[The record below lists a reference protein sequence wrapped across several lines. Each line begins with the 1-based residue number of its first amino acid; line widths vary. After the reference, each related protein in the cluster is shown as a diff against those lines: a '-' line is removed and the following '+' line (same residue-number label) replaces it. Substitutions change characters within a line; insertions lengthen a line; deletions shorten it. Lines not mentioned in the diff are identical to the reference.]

1 MNTFALRL
9 CGMFSVGLILAPAA
23 FAASTVDLAVRGTI
37 TPSACTPGLSQGG
50 QIDFGKIPARD
61 LSADSPTRL
70 PTVILKLTVNCAAPT
85 LFALRSKDNRA
96 GSAYLDDGYTYGMG
110 LINGNEKVGG
120 YLLTLRDPVS
130 STAQLSTLT
139 SVNGG
144 VSWWNFP
151 QGVFLVWHNLSAFGN
166 NDSGVAAP
174 MPLLDVTSD
183 LYVESRIAPA
193 NGLTLD
199 QQVPL
204 DGAATLD
211 LIYL

>member
-1 MNTFALRL
+1 MNRLARCL
-9 CGMFSVGLILAPAA
+9 CGTFSLWLGLTAA
-23 FAASTVDLAVRGTI
+23 VLAASSVDLAVRGSI

-50 QIDFGKIPARD
+50 QIDFGKMPAKD

-96 GSAYLDDGYTYGMG
+96 GSAYLDDGYNYGMG

-144 VSWWNFP
+144 ASWWNFP
-151 QGVFLVWHNLSAFGN
+151 QGVFLVWHNLAAFGN

-174 MPLLDVTSD
+174 VPLLDVTSD
-183 LYVESRIAPA
+183 LYVESKIAPA